1 MDTAVEVGLF
11 SWHTEKV
18 NICLLPKPGVEHEVQ
33 DFSGGGAVEGGGFFD
48 ADQVYFGEDVVG
60 YSARVLGAVLDEM

>member
-1 MDTAVEVGLF
+1 MAYRKSEYLSAPEAWGT
-11 SWHTEKV
+11 
-18 NICLLPKPGVEHEVQ
+18 EHEVQ